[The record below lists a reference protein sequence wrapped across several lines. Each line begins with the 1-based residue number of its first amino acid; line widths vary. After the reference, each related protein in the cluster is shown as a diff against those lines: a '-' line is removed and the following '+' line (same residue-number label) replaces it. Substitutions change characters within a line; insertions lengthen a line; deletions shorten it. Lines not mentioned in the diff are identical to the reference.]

1 MCHLLQRLR
10 THICDVSALKNRLVS
25 REIKPLLC
33 YLIIYFSDWKK
44 AWSKLTWEITE
55 GNFAGNQWDNEIQ
68 FSAYPLKKEKFRYV
82 LLTWGKFKKEK
93 VLWFQYTHY
102 CGFSLKRSPCAHVLN
117 TCSLVH
123 GRILKAVEGQRCG
136 RASWQSTSPGVGSWK
151 FVLDPGSSLFTGFLV
166 SCSLCH
172 MRLLSGTPSFLPSL
186 HRWQAYKT
194 VRQNK
199 HIHLRWFLS
208 AILVTAT
215 QKASDTCNQI
225 PCQTTANKAAI
236 SPMHSGECSG

>member
-1 MCHLLQRLR
+1 MISIHPLLWFLSETFSVRSCFEHLLSSSWQ
-10 THICDVSALKNRLVS
+10 
-25 REIKPLLC
+25 
-33 YLIIYFSDWKK
+33 
-44 AWSKLTWEITE
+44 
-55 GNFAGNQWDNEIQ
+55 NF
-68 FSAYPLKKEKFRYV
+68 
-82 LLTWGKFKKEK
+82 
-93 VLWFQYTHY
+93 
-102 CGFSLKRSPCAHVLN
+102 KR
-117 TCSLVH
+117 
-123 GRILKAVEGQRCG
+123 VEGQRCG
-136 RASWQSTSPGVGSWK
+136 RAGWQSTSPGVGSWK